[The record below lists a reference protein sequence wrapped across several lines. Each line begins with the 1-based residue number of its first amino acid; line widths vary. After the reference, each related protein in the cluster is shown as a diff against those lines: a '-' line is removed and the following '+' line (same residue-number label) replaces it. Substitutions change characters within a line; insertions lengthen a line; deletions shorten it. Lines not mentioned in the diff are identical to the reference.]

1 MNGFLIALIGISVV
15 FFALALI
22 SVALTGFDRLDQWMT
37 ERNKGPEPAAAVASA
52 APKAAPASKPQAQ
65 PVVEAGIPAEV
76 VAAIGAAIVVAFD
89 QTVQVKVIRYRR
101 EAANPQWH
109 LQGRV
114 AHVSSRNLTKNPRR
128 R

>member
-22 SVALTGFDRLDQWMT
+22 SVALTGFDRLDRWMA
-37 ERNKGPEPAAAVASA
+37 ERNKEPELEPDAYNL
-52 APKAAPASKPQAQ
+52 PKAAAAPVPAPA
-65 PVVEAGIPAEV
+65 PVVEAGISAEV
-76 VAAIGAAIVVAFD
+76 VAAIGAAIMVAFD
-89 QTVQVKVIRYRR
+89 QTVQVKTIRYRR

>member
-1 MNGFLIALIGISVV
+1 MNGFLVALIGISVV
-15 FFALALI
+15 FFALVLI
-22 SVALTGFDRLDQWMT
+22 FVALTLFDRIDRWMI
-37 ERNKGPEPAAAVASA
+37 ERNKEPELEPDAYNL
-52 APKAAPASKPQAQ
+52 PKAAAAPAPA
-65 PVVEAGIPAEV
+65 PVVEEGISAEV
-76 VAAIGAAIVVAFD
+76 VAAIGAAIVAALD
-89 QTVQVKVIRYRR
+89 QTVQVKTIRYRR

>member
-1 MNGFLIALIGISVV
+1 MNGFLVALIGISVV
-15 FFALALI
+15 FFALVLI
-22 SVALTGFDRLDQWMT
+22 FVALTLFDKLDRWMA
-37 ERNKGPEPAAAVASA
+37 ERNKEPELEPDAYNL
-52 APKAAPASKPQAQ
+52 PKAAAAPAPA
-65 PVVEAGIPAEV
+65 PVVEEGISAEV
-76 VAAIGAAIVVAFD
+76 VAAIGAAIVAAFD
-89 QTVQVKVIRYRR
+89 QTVQVKTIRYRR

>member
-1 MNGFLIALIGISVV
+1 MNGFLVALIGISVV
-15 FFALALI
+15 FFALVLI
-22 SVALTGFDRLDQWMT
+22 FGALTLFDKLDRWMT
-37 ERNKGPEPAAAVASA
+37 ERNQPPEPEPVAASMPSKAAAASA
-52 APKAAPASKPQAQ
+52 PE
-65 PVVEAGIPAEV
+65 PVVEEGISADV
-76 VAAIGAAIVVAFD
+76 VAAISAAIVAAFD
-89 QTVQVKVIRYRR
+89 QTVQVKMIRYRR